1 MACTGSVAHYPL
13 ICLEKRVTRIGMLSK
28 LSPNLFFVSHI
39 LLRRHGTRPALRP
52 PKSLKPA
59 LNKIDNNKCLVAWR
73 VGRGSWTRGLVVVET
88 GDVDSWFCL
97 VQSTSCT
104 VKYIF
109 ATSLSLSL
117 DRLVD
122 DNDGKNNIMLEYV
135 QCTT

>member
-1 MACTGSVAHYPL
+1 MPRG
-13 ICLEKRVTRIGMLSK
+13 
-28 LSPNLFFVSHI
+28 
-39 LLRRHGTRPALRP
+39 
-52 PKSLKPA
+52 
-59 LNKIDNNKCLVAWR
+59 
-73 VGRGSWTRGLVVVET
+73 VGRSTWVVNSW
-88 GDVDSWFCL
+88 SCL